1 MAQGKSGPA
10 AGTPVGFPAGEASA
24 SPDWREAL
32 QATAVLG
39 AGGKMGSGI
48 AWVVLKAMAESDARS
63 HGIPGSGRY
72 ELVLIDPDRSAFP
85 RLREYLR
92 GQLRKS
98 AEKDISA
105 LREWAKDRANLVEN
119 GEIIDAY
126 VEGALAMARFGT
138 EAAEAAGSKLVFEA
152 VSEDLGLKRDLYATL
167 KARCA
172 PDAVFLT
179 NTSSIPISLLD
190 ESAGLLGRI
199 LGFHFYNPPAVQ
211 KLVELIPGRRTR
223 PEVVA
228 LGRELGKAFGKIIV
242 PSQDVAGFIGN
253 GHFIRELLF
262 ALGKYR
268 GLRKEWSG
276 PEAWYIL
283 NKATQDF
290 LIRPMGIVQLMDY
303 VGLDVFAM
311 IAKVMREHLPHG
323 GSAFADATLE
333 ALLAAGIKGG
343 QRGSGEQKDGVL
355 RYERN
360 KPAGIVSDAR
370 AAAAAEGLPGASG
383 TRDADYVSLA
393 EPGRF
398 SKADAWL
405 GTPPAGHVPWALLA
419 KDPAKPAKLKAYF
432 AALSRA
438 DGNGAALA
446 RDFLAHSKA
455 VAQGL
460 VRDGVAASPEDVGQV
475 LKLGF
480 FHLYGPAEWE
490 EG

>member
-1 MAQGKSGPA
+1 MRAEGETATGPA
-10 AGTPVGFPAGEASA
+10 L
-24 SPDWREAL
+24 DWREAL
-32 QATAVLG
+32 KAAAVLG

-48 AWVVLKAMAESDARS
+48 AWVVLKAMADADAQA
-63 HGIPGSGRY
+63 HGVPGSGRY
-72 ELVLIDPDRSAFP
+72 ELVLIDGDRTAFP

-98 AEKDISA
+98 AEKNISV
-105 LREWAKDRANLVEN
+105 LRQWAKDRADLIEN

-126 VEGALAMARFGT
+126 VEGALAMARFGA
-138 EAAEAAGSKLVFEA
+138 EAAEAAGGKLVFEA
-152 VSEDLGLKRDLYATL
+152 VYEDLVLKRNLYAAL

-172 PDAVFLT
+172 PDTIFLT

-190 ESAGLLGRI
+190 ESVGLNGRI

-223 PEVVA
+223 PEVAA
-228 LGRELGKAFGKIIV
+228 LGRELGQAFGKIIV
-242 PSQDVAGFIGN
+242 PSRDVAGFIGN

-262 ALGKYR
+262 AMGKYR
-268 GLRKEWSG
+268 ALRRDWSG

-283 NKATQDF
+283 NRATQDF

-303 VGLDVFAM
+303 VGLDVFHM

-323 GSAFADATLE
+323 GSAFTDETLD

-343 QRGSGEQKDGVL
+343 QRGSGEQKDGVF

-360 KPAGIVSDAR
+360 KPAGILSD
-370 AAAAAEGLPGASG
+370 SG
-383 TRDADYVSLA
+383 YVPLA

-398 SKADAWL
+398 AKADAWL
-405 GTPPAGHVPWALLA
+405 GAPPAGHFPWPVLA
-419 KDPAKPAKLKAYF
+419 KDPAKSAKLKAYF
-432 AALSRA
+432 AALSHA
-438 DGNGAALA
+438 DGNGARLA
-446 RDFLAHSKA
+446 REFLDHSRA

-460 VRDGVAASPEDVGQV
+460 VRDGVAASLEDVGQV

-480 FHLYGPAEWE
+480 FHLYGPAEWG